1 MQWGRKKN
9 KIVKEKALGL
19 LGSSLFHLG
28 SSEMCGSLQWS
39 VYQGGFM
46 QSGRL
51 QQGFLENGRGGVSRA
66 LLLLSKE

>member
-1 MQWGRKKN
+1 MQWGRKN
-9 KIVKEKALGL
+9 IKIVKEKALGL
-19 LGSSLFHLG
+19 LGPSLFHFV
-28 SSEMCGSLQWS
+28 SSEMCESLQWS

-51 QQGFLENGRGGVSRA
+51 QQGFLKNGRGGASRA